1 MIPSSQDA
9 EKRFCTKEQK
19 PSWFQDFSAVQNA
32 NWTNMPV
39 NLKDEGPDPKFHA
52 RPCPL
57 TLRGGNRKS
66 SSYRQHVL
74 LQRYS

>member
-1 MIPSSQDA
+1 MFLYKGA
-9 EKRFCTKEQK
+9 EAKLVSRFLCST
-19 PSWFQDFSAVQNA
+19 NA
-32 NWTNMPV
+32 NWTNILV
-39 NLKDEGPDPKFHA
+39 NLKDKGPDPKFHA